1 MTKNNTLPGS
11 DDIVREVLPNGLVV
25 LARENFTTPSVV
37 INGLIQV
44 GSIYETPEKAGLAN
58 IVAGSLMRGTKSR
71 DFDTLHETLESLGA
85 SLGIGGGVHTGG
97 FSGKSLAEDLPTLLE
112 LLCDALRNPSFAK

>member
-1 MTKNNTLPGS
+1 VTCMKSPKSPCALHSGLWAGLSRQAKKPRASTMTMNNTLPGS

-58 IVAGSLMRGTKSR
+58 IVAAT
-71 DFDTLHETLESLGA
+71 
-85 SLGIGGGVHTGG
+85 
-97 FSGKSLAEDLPTLLE
+97 PP
-112 LLCDALRNPSFAK
+112 PSTNTRHCTT

>member
-1 MTKNNTLPGS
+1 MTCMKSPKSTFALHSGLWAGLSRQAKKPRASTMTKNNTLPGS

-58 IVAGSLMRGTKSR
+58 IVAGALSRGTKTTG
-71 DFDTLHETLESLGA
+71 FVCVSL
-85 SLGIGGGVHTGG
+85 
-97 FSGKSLAEDLPTLLE
+97 
-112 LLCDALRNPSFAK
+112 CY